1 MEQNDFIFG
10 IHPVIEAIESGRT
23 VDKLFV
29 KKDLNGELAVRLI
42 HLAREHR
49 IPVQRVPAERLNRYT
64 RKNHQGV
71 VALMAAV
78 AYHRLGDIV
87 PTLFDE
93 GVLPFILVLDGI
105 TDVRN
110 FGAIARTA
118 ECCGVNAIVIP
129 ERGSVGVGGDA
140 VKTSAGALMNIPVCR
155 EHNLA
160 AGVRYLKESGCSIVA
175 ATEKSSRNYT
185 EGDYTAPVALVMGAE
200 DIGISSEILALADY
214 RAAIPMFG
222 RIGSLNVGVAAGV
235 MMYEVVR
242 QRLLANLEVK

>member
-1 MEQNDFIFG
+1 MENNDYIFG

-23 VDKLFV
+23 VDKLMV
-29 KKDLNGELAVRLI
+29 KKDLNGELAVRLL
-42 HLAREHR
+42 HLAREHGV
-49 IPVQRVPAERLNRYT
+49 PVQRVPVERLDRYT

-71 VALMAAV
+71 VALMAAT
-78 AYHRLGDIV
+78 AYYRLGDV
-87 PTLFDE
+87 MPALYED

-110 FGAIARTA
+110 FGAMARTA

-155 EHNLA
+155 ERNLA
-160 AGVRYLKESGCSIVA
+160 AGVRYLKDSGCTVVC
-175 ATEKSSRNYT
+175 ATEKSSVNYVS
-185 EGDYTAPVALVMGAE
+185 GDYTAPVALVMGAE
-200 DIGISSEILALADY
+200 DNGISPEILALADL

-222 RIGSLNVGVAAGV
+222 RTGSLNVSVAAGI

-242 QRLLANLEVK
+242 QRLQAKLEVK